1 MLGTDNPQLN
11 HGLTLSSSGDTLYA
25 SSAEAVFAWPYN
37 ARAGAVTDAS
47 NPRTVVANM
56 SNSDLITR
64 TLLVSRAHPGM
75 LLVSRGSAEDDA
87 ARTEVLANGL
97 SQIKVFNLT
106 NLTEGREYNFNE
118 DGLVLGWGLRNSV
131 GVAEHPVTGGVYA
144 VENSVDGVHRNGV
157 DVHENNPGEEL
168 NFLGYVNGTGTG
180 KNFGYPTCF
189 AVWKVDEIP
198 DNDGLGVGKQ
208 FAVQETGT
216 NRDETCAEKYQPPRL
231 TFPAHYAPIDIE
243 FDGNGKEAFV
253 SFRGSCESKTPLS
266 PCYDSTTNKIPV
278 DRSSPVGYR
287 VSSISFNPSTGDPVA
302 STDSTNALAADI
314 ITNKDNSVCPD
325 KCFRPVG
332 LAFDSQGRLWMASD
346 STGEI
351 YVLQKT
357 GEGGEGKFVGADGN
371 NDGGQGTGEEN
382 AAAGRGALGLGWV
395 LAAGVGAW
403 LAMA

>member
-1 MLGTDNPQLN
+1 
-11 HGLTLSSSGDTLYA
+11 
-25 SSAEAVFAWPYN
+25 
-37 ARAGAVTDAS
+37 
-47 NPRTVVANM
+47 M
-56 SNSDLITR
+56 SNSDLVTR

-97 SQIKVFNLT
+97 SQIRVFNLT
-106 NLTEGREYNFNE
+106 NLTEGSEYNFNE

-144 VENSVDGVHRNGV
+144 VENTVDGVHRNGV

-216 NRDETCAEKYQPPRL
+216 SKDETCAEKYQPPRL

-243 FDGNGKEAFV
+243 FDGDGKEAFV
-253 SFRGSCESKTPLS
+253 SFRGSCESPA
-266 PCYDSTTNKIPV
+266 PV
-278 DRSSPVGYR
+278 
-287 VSSISFNPSTGDPVA
+287 T
-302 STDSTNALAADI
+302 
-314 ITNKDNSVCPD
+314 IT
-325 KCFRPVG
+325 
-332 LAFDSQGRLWMASD
+332 LL
-346 STGEI
+346 
-351 YVLQKT
+351 
-357 GEGGEGKFVGADGN
+357 
-371 NDGGQGTGEEN
+371 
-382 AAAGRGALGLGWV
+382 
-395 LAAGVGAW
+395 
-403 LAMA
+403 